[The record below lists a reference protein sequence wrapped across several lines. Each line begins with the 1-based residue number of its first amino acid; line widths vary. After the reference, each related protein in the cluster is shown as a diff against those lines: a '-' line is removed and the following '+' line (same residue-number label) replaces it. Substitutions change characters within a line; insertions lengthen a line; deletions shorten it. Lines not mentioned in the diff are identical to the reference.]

1 LLNRKFAAVA
11 IATGIMFGTSAC
23 NFMSP
28 IATMEVYTPGD
39 GTSTDFGDIAA
50 RNIFILVTPSGQSG
64 LFGSFVNTS
73 TTATNFEFDLAEQKF
88 SYSLQANEKLDIG
101 FNGNNALALS
111 GLNQVAGSLADVTFV
126 HNGVSVKDTI
136 PLLDATFSQYAP
148 LVNSLV
154 VIAPTE
160 APK

>member
-1 LLNRKFAAVA
+1 
-11 IATGIMFGTSAC
+11 MFGTSAC

-88 SYSLQANEKLDIG
+88 RTYS
-101 FNGNNALALS
+101 NNFAI
-111 GLNQVAGSLADVTFV
+111 
-126 HNGVSVKDTI
+126 HW
-136 PLLDATFSQYAP
+136 FS
-148 LVNSLV
+148 SS
-154 VIAPTE
+154 
-160 APK
+160 